1 MNSNEP
7 TIPDRRRLLALG
19 SSALAAA
26 WFPAA
31 ALAQTGEPV
40 VVGVCGP
47 LTGQYAQYGAQWKK
61 GFDLALEEINAG
73 GGINGRPLK
82 YVFED
87 SQSDPR
93 QTVAIARKFVAD
105 EKILVE
111 LGDFSSAASMA
122 ASPIYQ
128 AAGMVQFG
136 FTNSHPKF
144 TDGGDFIWSNA
155 VNQADEM
162 PLLADFVRDLG
173 LKRVAVL
180 YINSDWGRTAKDI
193 LVEAIKQRGLE
204 AAGAEGYLA
213 DEKDFRSAI
222 VRIRDSNP
230 DGIALVS
237 YYPDGAQIARQ
248 IKNAGLKQ
256 TLVAGGS
263 IYSPKFI
270 ELGGE
275 AVNGVLTTVPFFP
288 DDPRPEVQ
296 KFVKAFIAKF
306 AEQPD
311 AYNGRAYD
319 SMILLA
325 AVMRQTG
332 ITRQS
337 IKEGLAK
344 ISGVPS
350 VVFGQVKFDPQT
362 RRVANPIVSRI
373 KVEDGKWVAWKKP

>member
-1 MNSNEP
+1 M
-7 TIPDRRRLLALG
+7 L
-19 SSALAAA
+19 
-26 WFPAA
+26 
-31 ALAQTGEPV
+31 
-40 VVGVCGP
+40 VGVCGP

-93 QTVAIARKFVAD
+93 QTIAIARKFVAD
-105 EKILVE
+105 EKFLVE

-144 TDGGDFIWSNA
+144 TDSGDFIWSNA

-162 PLLADFVRDLG
+162 PLLADFMRDLG

-180 YINSDWGRTAKDI
+180 FINSDWGRTAKDI

-204 AAGAEGYLA
+204 AAGTEGYLA

-296 KFVKAFIAKF
+296 KFVKAFMAKF